1 MKLFAFNHKNF
12 ASDNE
17 FLPSALEIMESP
29 PSPVR
34 LKLLYTIASLFILAL
49 IWSLVGK
56 LDIIASS
63 VGKIQPQGNVKVVES
78 LVTGKVEQI
87 FVQNGDWVE
96 KGQLLATLEPS
107 EVNSQLTDAINTLGS
122 YEAETIRRLKENT
135 LVSEISLEKTP
146 VIMDNQI
153 EWPTTSDIAENIKLR
168 EETVI
173 HGELAKLNSDLQNIR
188 AQIAQNFSRET
199 SAKNMISSQQGL
211 VEVLNQRMNIRKAL
225 VDKQVVSQDDWL
237 QMTSS
242 VKEAKGNLITA
253 QSQLADTISN
263 KAILETNFIK
273 TKDDFIA
280 NNIQQLVIAER
291 QAATLKQKVVELK
304 GKLDNM
310 TLRAPING
318 VVAAS
323 TLTTI
328 GQVISSGNE
337 IMRVVPRDTKMEVIA
352 YVPNQEI
359 GFIKVGQHV
368 DVKVDAFP
376 FTRYGT
382 LNGIVLRISQDAIP
396 ASDAQQSQL
405 DATHSSQSNEKN
417 SGGGQA
423 TKNLVYPL
431 TISLENNHI
440 SIDGRNVNLVPGMGI
455 TAEIKTDRR
464 RLIDYLISPIYD
476 MATNSLH
483 ER

>member
-1 MKLFAFNHKNF
+1 MKLFTFNHKNF